1 MWENYIYYFR
11 KRGKKKNMN
20 ALDYILV
27 IHFLVNLMFAII
39 FLLYQFDILNISE
52 NIMIYWCRFF
62 SICETIILLITR
74 FFDFGLF
81 GSIGLGAFYII
92 NIILLILQFIFAEF
106 GAGRKLL
113 DVFWITFYVLLFM
126 NDVCNTSIIQV
137 IQQFRYTN
145 ELKQIDSFL
154 NETFAGKLVI
164 GIVAPVCRTLLLEA
178 IHKEEC

>member
-1 MWENYIYYFR
+1 
-11 KRGKKKNMN
+11 MN

-27 IHFLVNLMFAII
+27 IHFLVNLVFAII

-74 FFDFGLF
+74 FFAFGLF

-106 GAGRKLL
+106 GAGRKIL

-126 NDVCNTSIIQV
+126 SDVCDISVVQV
-137 IQQFRYTN
+137 LQQFADLN
-145 ELKQIDSFL
+145 ELKSIDSFL
-154 NETFAGKLVI
+154 NETFVGKLVI
-164 GIVAPVCRTLLLEA
+164 AIIAPVCRALILEA
-178 IHKEEC
+178 IHREDG